1 MNYKS
6 ISCFLPVYNEARE
19 IKKAVLSARA
29 VLERLFEDYEIIIV
43 NIKN

>member
-1 MNYKS
+1 MRYRG
-6 ISCFLPVYNEARE
+6 ISCFLPVYNEE
-19 IKKAVLSARA
+19 KKIKQVVLSARA